1 MGDSISGKVRSS
13 MTISQFLLR
22 SPLLLPACLTVLCVG
37 ASDVA
42 LSAVPRAAADMR
54 LAPQARL
61 VWPES
66 ESTSQV
72 AGIRQFERGG
82 TIRTVGAEPECD
94 YANLGDALIDALDG
108 DTIRLAESGDYV
120 GQTYQILNF
129 DGQLTIDGG
138 YQDCDTTT
146 PAGKTVLDAN
156 GAGRV
161 FYIEQSTGFV
171 GTDMQIVLKDIEV
184 VNGDNS
190 GSFGGGGMMINGT
203 PGILGVTLENVTV
216 RDNQSTSRG
225 GGIHVRVNGDRAGAG
240 TMLTMDNSSN
250 LLSNSSGENG
260 GGLACSSLG
269 NTLDTTTLVRLGAV
283 GIRQNTSV
291 DGAGIYVDGCK
302 RVFAYIGY
310 DVSQAGSIANNGASG
325 DGGGVSVVNGG
336 EAFIRGDAFGDF
348 GIPSG
353 AAEIQSNSAQLGG
366 GVHVAGDGSYVFLG
380 DAVLDR
386 NFAEFRG
393 GGIHVEQSGRVVMH
407 RLQDQPCVQAEA
419 TQNPRCSRIIDNDVL
434 SSTSGMAIEVNS
446 MGEIEVVRTE
456 ITGHSGSG
464 MNRLIAIDSREATPT
479 EATSGFFEGVSIHGN
494 TGLGT
499 VFTPN
504 NSAVLTLAWS
514 TISENEAGNVV
525 RTGSGDADVDIYSSV
540 IWEDSG
546 AVFERA
552 GFGAVTASLDCVVGH
567 QLEGD
572 LDVDSYG
579 YYSRIDPEFVDAPNG
594 DLRLGPTSPAIDYC
608 DDFNAAQYSG
618 IDGNTRG
625 LLHRGQP
632 LTDPPAS
639 VAGAQFDLGAFEM
652 NYVIDQLFSDRFE

>member
-1 MGDSISGKVRSS
+1 
-13 MTISQFLLR
+13 MTISQFPLR
-22 SPLLLPACLTVLCVG
+22 SPLLMLTCLTALCVG
-37 ASDVA
+37 AADAA
-42 LSAVPRAAADMR
+42 LGAAPRASADLR
-54 LAPQARL
+54 LAPQAHP

-66 ESTSQV
+66 ESASQV
-72 AGIRQFERGG
+72 PGKRQFERGG

-94 YANLGDALIDALDG
+94 YANLGDALNDALDG

-120 GQTYQILNF
+120 GHTYQILNF

-138 YQDCDTTT
+138 YQDCDTTL
-146 PAGKTVLDAN
+146 PAGKTILDAG

-161 FYIEQSTGFV
+161 FYIEQNTGFS
-171 GTDMQIVLKDIEV
+171 GTAMQVLLKDIEI

-190 GSFGGGGMMINGT
+190 GSFGGGGMLINGT
-203 PGILGVTLENVTV
+203 PGILDVTLENVTV

-225 GGIHVRVNGDRAGAG
+225 GGIHLRVNGDRDGSG
-240 TMLTMDNSSN
+240 TMLTMDNFSN
-250 LLSNSSGENG
+250 LLFNSSDENG

-283 GIRQNTSV
+283 GIRQNTAV
-291 DGAGIYVDGCK
+291 EGAGIYVDGCA

-310 DVSQAGSIANNGASG
+310 DVSHAGSIVDNDASG
-325 DGGGVSVVNGG
+325 DGGGIAVVNGG
-336 EAFIRGDAFGDF
+336 EAFIRGDSFSGFGVA
-348 GIPSG
+348 SG
-353 AAEIQSNSAQLGG
+353 AAEILSNSAQNGG
-366 GVHVAGDGSYVFLG
+366 GVHVSGDGSYLFLG
-380 DAVLDR
+380 DAVIDANL
-386 NFAEFRG
+386 AEFRG
-393 GGIHVEQSGRVVMH
+393 GGIHVEQSGRVVMR
-407 RLQDQPCVQAEA
+407 RLQNAPCAEA
-419 TQNPRCSRIIDNDVL
+419 TGSQNPRCSTIINNDVL
-434 SSTSGMAIEVNS
+434 SSVNGLAIEVNS
-446 MGEIEVVRTE
+446 LAEIEVTRTE
-456 ITGHSGSG
+456 ITGHSGG
-464 MNRLIAIDSREATPT
+464 GINRLIAIDSRLATPPA
-479 EATSGFFEGVSIHGN
+479 ATSGFFEGVAIHGN

-514 TISENEAGNVV
+514 TISANDAANVV
-525 RTGSGDADVDIYSSV
+525 RTGSGDADVDIYASI

-552 GFGAVTASLDCVVGH
+552 GSGAVTASLDCVIGH

-579 YYSRIDPEFVDAPNG
+579 YYSRIDPEFVDATSG

-608 DDFNAAQYSG
+608 DDFNAAQYPG